1 MGVVQAAA
9 GMYTYMLVLNDYGIR
24 PTAIWGLVKNNN
36 FLPAT
41 TDVYDPNGADYG
53 YGHSRW

>member
-24 PTAIWGLVKNNN
+24 PSAIWFLCKNSNY
-36 FLPAT
+36 LPAD
-41 TDVYDPNGADYG
+41 TDVYDPNSPG
-53 YGHSRW
+53 YGHSRY